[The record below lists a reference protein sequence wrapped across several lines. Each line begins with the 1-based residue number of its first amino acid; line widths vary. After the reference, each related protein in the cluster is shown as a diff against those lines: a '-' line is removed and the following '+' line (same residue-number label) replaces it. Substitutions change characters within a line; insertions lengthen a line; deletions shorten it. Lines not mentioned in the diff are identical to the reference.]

1 MSWSINLNAGAW
13 LFVVPAVILPIGDT
27 PSSDSSSPSFSSQA
41 QSDVVEVEGYQE
53 VPSRTTLSSGPP
65 GQGEVPTGSYSYQ
78 SAASTYVSAPKS
90 HYVGPRSVVES
101 TISAAGLP
109 CLTSAQISASI
120 GARQAGCTRTVP
132 TATPADPTD
141 PAQPAAAAAAA
152 RAPEPIVITSTDV
165 SHLLVDG
172 SGITRQP
179 PGSQVLVNLD
189 AIVYTSSNERTMTTT
204 VNGTP
209 VTVVAT
215 PVSYTWT
222 WGDGTTT
229 TTTDPGAA
237 YPNQTVT
244 HRYASTAQDVTITL
258 TTTWTA
264 TFTPDGQHTQ
274 PVTGTITTTDTTAPF
289 DVVRTI
295 SYLTDDAEEAQ
306 GH

>member
-1 MSWSINLNAGAW
+1 MSASGHQLSALMLLMSAIA
-13 LFVVPAVILPIGDT
+13 FVPTSPAIADEDLVPPRIDGQASGD
-27 PSSDSSSPSFSSQA
+27 
-41 QSDVVEVEGYQE
+41 
-53 VPSRTTLSSGPP
+53 RTTLTGRQETRQQTTSAPA
-65 GQGEVPTGSYSYQ
+65 GEVPTGSHSYQ
-78 SAASTYVSAPKS
+78 SAASSSFSAPKS

-109 CLTSAQISASI
+109 CLTSAQISASS
-120 GARQAGCTRTVP
+120 GARQAGCARTVP
-132 TATPADPTD
+132 TATPADPAD

-189 AIVYTSSNERTMTTT
+189 AIVYTTDAPRTLTTQ
-204 VNGTP
+204 VNATP
-209 VTVVAT
+209 VTVQAT
-215 PVSYTWT
+215 PTSYTWT
-222 WGDGTTT
+222 WGDGAST

-244 HRYASTAQDVTITL
+244 HRYASTAQDVTISL

-264 TFTPDGQHTQ
+264 TFTPDGQDTQ

>member
-1 MSWSINLNAGAW
+1 MSASGHQLSALILLMSAIA
-13 LFVVPAVILPIGDT
+13 FVPTSPAIADEDLAPPRIDGQASGD
-27 PSSDSSSPSFSSQA
+27 
-41 QSDVVEVEGYQE
+41 
-53 VPSRTTLSSGPP
+53 RTTLTGRQETRQQTTSAPAA
-65 GQGEVPTGSYSYQ
+65 ETPTGSYSYQ

-132 TATPADPTD
+132 TATPADPAD
-141 PAQPAAAAAAA
+141 PAQPAAPAAA

-189 AIVYTSSNERTMTTT
+189 AIVYTTDDPRTLTTQ
-204 VNGTP
+204 VNATP
-209 VTVVAT
+209 VTVQAT
-215 PVSYTWT
+215 PTSYTWT

-264 TFTPDGQHTQ
+264 TFTPDGQDTQ

>member
-1 MSWSINLNAGAW
+1 MTGNSESVQWSIVGPAG
-13 LFVVPAVILPIGDT
+13 GT
-27 PSSDSSSPSFSSQA
+27 PTGPYSSPNTATAHFSGA
-41 QSDVVEVEGYQE
+41 
-53 VPSRTTLSSGPP
+53 RT
-65 GQGEVPTGSYSYQ
+65 
-78 SAASTYVSAPKS
+78 
-90 HYVGPRSVVES
+90 HYVGPRSELES
-101 TISAAGLP
+101 TMSDAGLP
-109 CLTSAQISASI
+109 CMTAAQITASG
-120 GARQAGCTRTVP
+120 GAGSAGCARVVP
-132 TATPADPTD
+132 TGAPAEPAAA
-141 PAQPAAAAAAA
+141 AQPAAAAAP
-152 RAPEPIVITSTDV
+152 APEPIVITSTDV

-189 AIVYTSSNERTMTTT
+189 AIVYTTDDARTLTTQ
-204 VNGTP
+204 VNATP
-209 VTVVAT
+209 VTVQAT
-215 PVSYTWT
+215 PTSYTWT

-264 TFTPDGQHTQ
+264 TFTPDGQDTQ

>member
-1 MSWSINLNAGAW
+1 MSASGHQLSALILLMSAIA
-13 LFVVPAVILPIGDT
+13 FVPTSPAIADEDLVPPRIDGQASGD
-27 PSSDSSSPSFSSQA
+27 
-41 QSDVVEVEGYQE
+41 
-53 VPSRTTLSSGPP
+53 RTTLTGRQETRQQTTSAPV
-65 GQGEVPTGSYSYQ
+65 GEVPTGSYSYQ

-109 CLTSAQISASI
+109 CLTSAQISASS
-120 GARQAGCTRTVP
+120 GARQAGCARTVP
-132 TATPADPTD
+132 TATPADPAD

-189 AIVYTSSNERTMTTT
+189 AIVYTTDAPRTLTTQ
-204 VNGTP
+204 VNATP
-209 VTVVAT
+209 VTVQAT
-215 PVSYTWT
+215 PTSYTWT
-222 WGDGTTT
+222 WGDGAST

-264 TFTPDGQHTQ
+264 TFTPDGQDTQ